1 MIKIK
6 KKYIVL
12 ASLVLLVFISL
23 FFLSTITKNYL
34 VKHSKSLV
42 GRKLAIGEM
51 HFNYLK
57 VTLQVKDL
65 VLFEENETDSF
76 VSFSE
81 LFVNFNPWTMIRN
94 EYSFSEIR
102 LADPRI
108 QVIQDGDKFNFDSLM
123 PKEDSV
129 KTKDT
134 TKNEL
139 LKFTIRNIQLSN
151 GKVKYVDVQKSNI
164 VHLKN
169 LGLNLPLISWNN
181 EKSNVGVDF
190 LMGEKGHVT
199 VNAVVDNVNNKYQID
214 LATKDI
220 DIQPISK
227 YVTDYFNLTSVN
239 GLLSSQLKIVGDLK
253 DVLNIQITGQGAVS
267 DLSVLDSNSE
277 KIIASSKVTT
287 SIKDVNLKTN
297 HYGFGTIEV
306 TNPSL
311 LLIRDTKMTNIER
324 FILPYFRSDSISSA
338 SGTAA
343 VDEVPLTYSIDS
355 IKVVN
360 GLLSYSDRTLNRP
373 FTYEFEKLN
382 FLMTQFTESADR
394 IPIEFSMYT
403 NKKGEFSGKTV
414 WSMFQPMNF
423 EMDMKLKRL
432 DLLSFSPYSEYYI
445 ASPITQGWFNYDIS
459 LKMTPTTL
467 SNMDKVKID
476 ELEFGKRTK
485 DTTAMKLPVRFG
497 LYLMKDEHDEIK
509 FEIPVTGNPSEPK
522 FKLGKIIWKAF
533 GNMMLKAVA
542 SPFRAMQGLAGT
554 NPESFEKLSFEIAQ
568 DSMTQDQRDKLAQ
581 LASILKKKP
590 ELQLIMTQ
598 TSDPVKEKDL
608 IAIQLTKK
616 EFAENQT
623 SDPLAVKKLM
633 SETKDDDPALIDYIR
648 KTVPDVDALGVHQAC
663 LKRIGS
669 QRLESRFQELLAS
682 RNQAVSNFMIQ
693 KQGIPSESVQVSIAD
708 LNNLPQELR
717 IPQFKIEVSLK

>member
-1 MIKIK
+1 MK
-6 KKYIVL
+6 KKYI
-12 ASLVLLVFISL
+12 LLVSLMLLIFISL
-23 FFLSTITKNYL
+23 FFLSTVTKNYL
-34 VKHSKSLV
+34 VKNSQSLV
-42 GRKLAIGEM
+42 GRNLAIGEM
-51 HFNYLK
+51 HFNYMK
-57 VTLQVKDL
+57 VAVQVKDL
-65 VLFEENETDSF
+65 VLFEENKTDSF

-81 LFVNFNPWTMIRN
+81 LYVNFDPWTLIRN

-108 QVIQDGDKFNFDSLM
+108 QVIQNGEKFNFDSLM

-129 KTKDT
+129 EVKDT
-134 TKNEL
+134 TKNEV

-151 GKVKYVDVQKSNI
+151 GKVKYVDVQKSNVI
-164 VHLKN
+164 HLKN

-181 EKSNVGVDF
+181 EKSNMGVDF
-190 LMGEKGHVT
+190 RMGEKGQVT
-199 VNAVVDNVNNKYQID
+199 VNAIVDNVKNKYQID
-214 LATKDI
+214 LSTKDI

-239 GLLSSQLKIVGDLK
+239 GLLSSQLKIIGDLK
-253 DVLNIQITGQGAVS
+253 DVLDIQITGQGEVS

-287 SIKDVNLKTN
+287 SIKDVNMKTN
-297 HYGFGTIEV
+297 HYGFGKIEV

-338 SGTAA
+338 SGTVV
-343 VDEVPLTYSIDS
+343 VDEVPLTYSIDT

-360 GLLSYSDRTLNRP
+360 GLLSFSDRTLNRP
-373 FTYEFEKLN
+373 FTYEFESLN

-394 IPIEFSMYT
+394 IPIEFSMST

-414 WSMFQPMNF
+414 WSMLQPMNF
-423 EMDMKLKRL
+423 EMSMKLKRL
-432 DLLSFSPYSEYYI
+432 DLLSFSPYSEFYI
-445 ASPITQGWFNYDIS
+445 ASPITQGWFNYDIN

-467 SNMDKVKID
+467 TNLNKVKID

-485 DTTAMKLPVRFG
+485 DTTAMKVPIRLG
-497 LYLMKDEHDEIK
+497 LYLMKDNHDQIQ

-522 FKLGKIIWKAF
+522 FRLGKIIWKAF

-542 SPFRAMQGLAGT
+542 SPFRAMQGLAGA
-554 NPESFEKLSFEIAQ
+554 NPESLEKLPFEIAQ
-568 DSMTQDQRDKLAQ
+568 DSLTQVQREKLEQ

-590 ELQLIMTQ
+590 ELLLIMTQ
-598 TSDPVKEKDL
+598 TSDPAKEKDL

-616 EFAENQT
+616 EFAESQT
-623 SDPLAVKKLM
+623 SDPLAVKKIM
-633 SETKDDDPALIDYIR
+633 NETKDDDPLLLDFIR
-648 KTVPDVDALGVHQAC
+648 KTVPDVDALGVQQAC
-663 LKRIGS
+663 LKRIGA
-669 QRLESRFQELLAS
+669 QRLESRFQEILAA
-682 RNQAVSNFMIQ
+682 RNRAVSNFMIQ
-693 KQGIPSESVQVSIAD
+693 EQGIPTESVQVSIAD

-717 IPQFKIEVSLK
+717 IPQFKIEVSMK